1 MEKCSAIKRN
11 EVLITATTWTN
22 FESIIR
28 KRIQLQKTYILNKD
42 LYEIKLKFI

>member
-1 MEKCSAIKRN
+1 MEKYSAIKSI
-11 EVLITATTWTN
+11 EVLITAATWTN

-42 LYEIKLKFI
+42 LHEI